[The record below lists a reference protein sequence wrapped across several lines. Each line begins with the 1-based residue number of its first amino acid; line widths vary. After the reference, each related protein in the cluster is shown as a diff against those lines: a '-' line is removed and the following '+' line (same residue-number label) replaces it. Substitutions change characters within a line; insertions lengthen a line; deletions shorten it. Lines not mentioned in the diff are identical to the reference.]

1 MSYRQH
7 LKAVASHNFQTL
19 RDAPL
24 AELSG
29 SLGDLGTLLPLY
41 EHINGSETNTV

>member
-1 MSYRQH
+1 MPYRQH
-7 LKAVASHNFQTL
+7 LRAVAKHNLQTL

-29 SLGDLGTLLPLY
+29 SLGDLGTLLPL
-41 EHINGSETNTV
+41 

>member
-1 MSYRQH
+1 MPYLQH
-7 LKAVASHNFQTL
+7 LKAVARHNYQTL

-41 EHINGSETNTV
+41 ENNHASEMNTV